1 MRAAFKYLEN
11 SHIEQW
17 LSNFWWWP
25 MARDAFYI
33 VTQHMHVNLNRTSQK
48 TIGYDLHFEN
58 HWCGR
63 GMRLI
68 LSWFQGLELEG
79 VKRERERERISFDTG
94 RNFLAI
100 RTTSSELPQ
109 KFPNGVLG
117 NPSMCES
124 SRQSQIFALYF
135 ENYMQ
140 YPNIQKRI
148 LPTQGCS
155 VSKFSMLTFSV
166 CCFWGC
172 YSG

>member
-1 MRAAFKYLEN
+1 MVTHGKRCILYCDPAHARELKQNFAKDYRLWPAFWKSLMWKRNE
-11 SHIEQW
+11 
-17 LSNFWWWP
+17 
-25 MARDAFYI
+25 
-33 VTQHMHVNLNRTSQK
+33 T
-48 TIGYDLHFEN
+48 HFE
-58 HWCGR
+58 
-63 GMRLI
+63 LI
-68 LSWFQGLELEG
+68 PRVGIRRSEE
-79 VKRERERERISFDTG
+79 RERERERISFDTG